1 MIMNEE
7 QKEFVKM
14 IHDFCEKEI
23 KPNVAQWDRDG
34 YFPLEEV
41 YNKLFEMGIHLLD
54 IPEENGGLGFD
65 KTTSAL
71 IFEELGKYD
80 AGIAVSIGACGLGF
94 KPLLVAGTPEQ
105 QQLFCE
111 LIADG
116 GFAAFALTE
125 PSAGSD
131 ASGVRTTAKQ
141 EGDEWVI
148 NGSKCFITCAEYA
161 QVFTVI
167 AQTDKSKGV
176 KGLTAFL
183 VEADRPGISIGNHED
198 KMGIRTSNTCDVFF
212 DNLRVPSD
220 HIIGKVGD
228 GFKIAM
234 MTLDMARPVVGAVA
248 TGISQ
253 TCVDIAKDY
262 MKQRVQF
269 GKPLAALQA
278 LQFKLADMEI
288 ATQTSRA
295 MVYHVMELE
304 DAGIKCS
311 KEAAIVK
318 CYAGDC
324 AMKNAIECVQI
335 LGGYGYSREYPAEK
349 LMRDAKIYQIFEGT
363 NEIQRVVIAN
373 NLLR

>member
-1 MIMNEE
+1 MVLN
-7 QKEFVKM
+7 
-14 IHDFCEKEI
+14 
-23 KPNVAQWDRDG
+23 
-34 YFPLEEV
+34 
-41 YNKLFEMGIHLLD
+41 
-54 IPEENGGLGFD
+54 
-65 KTTSAL
+65 
-71 IFEELGKYD
+71 
-80 AGIAVSIGACGLGF
+80 
-94 KPLLVAGTPEQ
+94 
-105 QQLFCE
+105 
-111 LIADG
+111 
-116 GFAAFALTE
+116 AF
-125 PSAGSD
+125 
-131 ASGVRTTAKQ
+131 
-141 EGDEWVI
+141 
-148 NGSKCFITCAEYA
+148 TCAEYA

-220 HIIGKVGD
+220 HIIGKAGD

-311 KEAAIVK
+311 KEAAIAK

-335 LGGYGYSREYPAEK
+335 LG
-349 LMRDAKIYQIFEGT
+349 
-363 NEIQRVVIAN
+363 
-373 NLLR
+373 

>member
-7 QKEFVKM
+7 QEEFVKM

-131 ASGVRTTAKQ
+131 AGGVRTTAKQ

-311 KEAAIVK
+311 KEAAIAK

>member
-304 DAGIKCS
+304 DAGIQCS
-311 KEAAIVK
+311 KEAAIAK

>member
-167 AQTDKSKGV
+167 AQTDKSMGV

-311 KEAAIVK
+311 KEAAIAK

>member
-131 ASGVRTTAKQ
+131 AGAVRTTAKQ

-183 VEADRPGISIGNHED
+183 VEADRPGITIGNHED

-253 TCVDIAKDY
+253 TCVDIAKGY

-269 GKPLAALQA
+269 GKPIATLQA

-311 KEAAIVK
+311 KEAAIAK

>member
-65 KTTSAL
+65 KTTSTL

-131 ASGVRTTAKQ
+131 AGGVRTTAKQ

-311 KEAAIVK
+311 KEAAIAK

>member
-131 ASGVRTTAKQ
+131 AGGVRTTAKQ

-253 TCVDIAKDY
+253 TCVDITKDY

-311 KEAAIVK
+311 KEAAIAK